1 MPPAPTSRLL
11 RGPPVPPG
19 LCSGAPPTP
28 RPRPPHPSWH
38 SRAANVARG
47 PGPQTGTPLPAT
59 LQGPLSALQGA
70 APLANRGQCVCA
82 WGGGGRCYWLGLY
95 VTEQGPSNVPAS
107 CAGAVLC
114 GKVGAPLPVWLTSP
128 PPPQAKAG
136 AGGKDSRG
144 ESLSPTGEGTQHRA
158 SPHLQPGRT
167 ETPSPTPPPL
177 YSAFPHLSPSPMS
190 QLCLFLPAVSPPCP
204 VVRSHSR
211 LRAWPPTPAAGAAA
225 HPQKPG
231 PCAPDSISPH
241 GTCPRLPSHDESLGH
256 GWTLLHYSQL
266 SFTCDRPHTWISSWS
281 GETATPQRSP
291 ALPSSQLCSLQL
303 LARCTVV
310 PSHPDPPCPPTD

>member
-1 MPPAPTSRLL
+1 MARPVCDRARAGQRTRELRWGCPMP
-11 RGPPVPPG
+11 
-19 LCSGAPPTP
+19 
-28 RPRPPHPSWH
+28 
-38 SRAANVARG
+38 
-47 PGPQTGTPLPAT
+47 Q
-59 LQGPLSALQGA
+59 
-70 APLANRGQCVCA
+70 
-82 WGGGGRCYWLGLY
+82 GRCSPPRL
-95 VTEQGPSNVPAS
+95 VNQ
-107 CAGAVLC
+107 
-114 GKVGAPLPVWLTSP
+114 P
-128 PPPQAKAG
+128 PPPPAKAG
-136 AGGKDSRG
+136 AGGKDSGG
-144 ESLSPTGEGTQHRA
+144 ESLSPKGEGTQHRA

-225 HPQKPG
+225 HPQSPALVPPAPSAPTG
-231 PCAPDSISPH
+231 PARGSPHTTSLSGMAGPSYTTPSCPLPVISPIP
-241 GTCPRLPSHDESLGH
+241 GSPAGPGE
-256 GWTLLHYSQL
+256 Q
-266 SFTCDRPHTWISSWS
+266 RP
-281 GETATPQRSP
+281 PQRSP

>member
-1 MPPAPTSRLL
+1 MARPVCDRARAEQCTREL
-11 RGPPVPPG
+11 R
-19 LCSGAPPTP
+19 
-28 RPRPPHPSWH
+28 
-38 SRAANVARG
+38 
-47 PGPQTGTPLPAT
+47 
-59 LQGPLSALQGA
+59 
-70 APLANRGQCVCA
+70 
-82 WGGGGRCYWLGLY
+82 WGCPMRQGRCSPPRL
-95 VTEQGPSNVPAS
+95 VNQ
-107 CAGAVLC
+107 
-114 GKVGAPLPVWLTSP
+114 P
-128 PPPQAKAG
+128 PPPPAKAG
-136 AGGKDSRG
+136 AGGKDSG
-144 ESLSPTGEGTQHRA
+144 SESLSPKGEGTQHRA

-167 ETPSPTPPPL
+167 ERPSPTPPPL

-225 HPQKPG
+225 HPQNPG

-281 GETATPQRSP
+281 GETATPPKVPSPSLIP
-291 ALPSSQLCSLQL
+291 ALLS
-303 LARCTVV
+303 AA
-310 PSHPDPPCPPTD
+310 PCPLHCGSLPSGSPMSPNRLIPWGN